1 MEHPFHLRY
10 NNPANVWSDAMPLGN
25 GRLGAMVYGH
35 TSLDRIQLNDDS
47 LWYGKFM
54 DRNNPSLKDKL
65 PEIRRLVL
73 SGDIYHA
80 EELIMQYMAGTP
92 GCMRHYALLGELDI
106 ALNQH
111 LPFTMGWMPNSAG
124 ADDYSSDLDLMTG
137 VLNIDHSQAGVRY
150 HREMFISHPAQVM
163 CIRLKSELP
172 GAINLDVIMNR
183 IGISDRV
190 VADDRRPGHLVN
202 GGGWPAP
209 GADSIRTVSDNTILM
224 RGHDAEVEFA
234 AAVRIICD
242 GELRNPASQLLV
254 RNSGD
259 VVLYLASSTS
269 NRTQDPAAEV
279 LRRLDA
285 AEKTGYEALR
295 KEHIADFS
303 ALMNRCVLDL
313 GPSPDLGPSQAKPVD
328 ERLDA
333 FRSGADDPALAAL
346 YFQFSR
352 YLIVSGSREGSS
364 ALNLQGI
371 WNAEFM
377 PMWDSKYTININLQM
392 NYWPVLACNL
402 AELHL
407 PLMELLEKMHERGRE
422 TARVMYGMRGMVC
435 HHNTDYYGDCAPQD
449 WYMAAMPW
457 VTGGAWLGLHVWE
470 HYLYTGDPGILQRMY
485 PVLRDM
491 ALFYEDFLIEV
502 DGKLVTCP
510 SVSPENRYMLPDG
523 YDTPI
528 CAGPAMDNQI
538 LREFFTAL
546 IEIERLLGVD
556 KELSEV
562 LAGMAARLPGDKIG
576 SRGQL
581 LEWDQEYPELTPDMD
596 HISHLFACYPGSSIN
611 WHDTPDLLKAAGKSL
626 ELRIENGAGKGG
638 WPLAWYINVN
648 ARLLDG
654 EKTDKAIRK
663 MLSDSAVRNF
673 FNASLHVFQI
683 DGNLGAAAGM
693 AECLLQSHIALHFLP
708 ALPVSWKEGSVTGL
722 RARGGC
728 EVDIK
733 WKNGRLLKAVIR
745 PQFNGPVEV
754 VGEMLKV
761 TCEGIQIH
769 TERTVV
775 GFAFDA
781 EAGKPYILGP
791 FA

>member
-1 MEHPFHLRY
+1 MEHPFHLHY
-10 NNPANVWSDAMPLGN
+10 NEPADVWSEAMPLGN

-47 LWYGKFM
+47 LWYGAFM
-54 DRNNPSLKDKL
+54 DRNNASLKDKL
-65 PEIRRLVL
+65 PEIRRLIL

-92 GCMRHYALLGELDI
+92 GCMRHYTLLGELDI

-111 LPFTMGWMPNSAG
+111 LPFTMGWLPNSKD
-124 ADDYSSDLDLMTG
+124 ADKYSTDLDLMTG
-137 VLNIDHSQAGVRY
+137 VLNIDHTQAGIRY

-163 CIRLKSELP
+163 CIRLVSDKQ
-172 GAINLDVIMNR
+172 GAINLDLIMNR

-190 VADDRRPGHLVN
+190 VEDDRRPGQRVS

-209 GADSIRTVSDNTILM
+209 GADSIRTINENTILM

-234 AAVRIICD
+234 VAVRAVCD
-242 GELRNPASQLLV
+242 GELRNPVSQLLV

-259 VVLYLASSTS
+259 VVMYVASSTS
-269 NRTQDPAAEV
+269 NRTEDTTAEV
-279 LRRLDA
+279 LGLLDA
-285 AEKTGYEALR
+285 AEKKGYAALR
-295 KEHIADFS
+295 EEHIKDFS
-303 ALMNRCVLDL
+303 SLMNRCVLDL
-313 GPSPDLGPSQAKPVD
+313 GPSPAKPTD

-333 FRSGADDPALAAL
+333 VRMGADDPALAAL
-346 YFQFSR
+346 YFQFGR

-392 NYWPVLACNL
+392 NYWPSLTGNL
-402 AELHL
+402 SELHM
-407 PLMELLEKMHERGRE
+407 PIMELLEKMHEKGKE

-470 HYLYTGDPGILQRMY
+470 HYLYTKDMGVLQRMY
-485 PVLRDM
+485 PILRDM
-491 ALFYEDFLIEV
+491 ALFYEDFLIDV
-502 DGKLVTCP
+502 NGKLVTCP
-510 SVSPENRYMLPDG
+510 SVSPENRYLLPDG

-528 CAGPAMDNQI
+528 CVGSAMDNQI
-538 LREFFTAL
+538 LREFFAAL
-546 IEIERLLGVD
+546 IEIQKLLGVD
-556 KELSEV
+556 GELSEK
-562 LAGMAARLPGDKIG
+562 LADMASRLPEDKIG
-576 SRGQL
+576 SKGQL
-581 LEWDQEYPELTPDMD
+581 LEWDQEYQELTPGMD

-611 WHDTPDLLKAAGKSL
+611 WHDTPDLMKAVERSL
-626 ELRIENGAGKGG
+626 ELRIQNGAGKGG
-638 WPLAWYINVN
+638 WPLAWYININ

-663 MLSDSAVRNF
+663 MLSDSCVRNF
-673 FNASLHVFQI
+673 FNATFVFQI
-683 DGNLGAAAGM
+683 DGNLGAAAGI
-693 AECLLQSHIALHFLP
+693 AESLLQSHIALHFLP
-708 ALPVSWKEGSVTGL
+708 ALPVSWSEGSVRGL
-722 RARGGC
+722 RARGSC

-733 WKNGRLLKAVIR
+733 WKNGKLIEAVVR
-745 PQFNGPVEV
+745 PEFSGPVEV
-754 VGEMLKV
+754 VGETLMVSCGGMQISTDK
-761 TCEGIQIH
+761 TGI
-769 TERTVV
+769 
-775 GFAFDA
+775 GFEFSA
-781 EAGKPYILGP
+781 EAGKTYILTP